1 MVAFTL
7 IVKEAKLTLSNV
19 CARYYL

>member
-1 MVAFTL
+1 MVAFTC
-7 IVKEAKLTLSNV
+7 IVKETKLTLRNV

>member
-1 MVAFTL
+1 MVAFTC
-7 IVKEAKLTLSNV
+7 IVKETKLTLSNV